1 MQGPQKPTRV
11 KSVIPHSE
19 KVVNAEQHESLPL
32 LALALVIRRFLEIA
46 DECLQFTRNTPVAH
60 SIYDMILTVNSICTL
75 AYGCD
80 DKYRVPCGVQLQLA
94 SGVDVVFSNEVTL
107 NAVFMSAQMKYRRLL
122 MLQ

>member
-19 KVVNAEQHESLPL
+19 KVVNAEQHEALPL

-60 SIYDMILTVNSICTL
+60 SIYDVTLTVNSICTL
-75 AYGCD
+75 AHALC
-80 DKYRVPCGVQLQLA
+80 PECGVHECSDEVSKAL
-94 SGVDVVFSNEVTL
+94 DVATKESSNADEANNT
-107 NAVFMSAQMKYRRLL
+107 
-122 MLQ
+122 